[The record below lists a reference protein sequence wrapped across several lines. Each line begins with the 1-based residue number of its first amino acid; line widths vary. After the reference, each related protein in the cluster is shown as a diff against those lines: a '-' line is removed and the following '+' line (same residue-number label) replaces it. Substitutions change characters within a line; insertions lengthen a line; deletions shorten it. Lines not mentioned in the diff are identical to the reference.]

1 MVKMD
6 TMNVEVERPKIT
18 RGEHRDECNFK
29 TAKGF
34 YYTLLNFE
42 DMIGEG
48 LEPYDLAIHGQRR
61 WIFRGH
67 WESTR
72 GLIPTAFRKES
83 YEKILPE
90 EKKATLKF
98 TEKNHNL
105 RASVIIEQMMIEFSL
120 LRQFMMTA
128 NELGIECNY
137 TSSLLDYT
145 NGIQDECYGQDGK
158 CIIDI
163 DNLPDSILNYPDSS
177 ILPLMSLAQHHGIP
191 TRLLDFSYNP
201 LFAAFFAASSPFFKE
216 YINGN
221 EEVDKEGD
229 LCIWAISERER
240 VSPFLKKIY
249 APSNRSSNLFAQ
261 EGVLV
266 LDAKANENFKNTG
279 EWQDFKKLVSSRYL
293 VKLTLPKSQYKELLN
308 LLWKHDIT
316 PAKIRPN
323 LDRATETLKYI
334 QWLSLQ

>member
-1 MVKMD
+1 
-6 TMNVEVERPKIT
+6 
-18 RGEHRDECNFK
+18 
-29 TAKGF
+29 
-34 YYTLLNFE
+34 
-42 DMIGEG
+42 
-48 LEPYDLAIHGQRR
+48 
-61 WIFRGH
+61 
-67 WESTR
+67 
-72 GLIPTAFRKES
+72 
-83 YEKILPE
+83 
-90 EKKATLKF
+90 
-98 TEKNHNL
+98 
-105 RASVIIEQMMIEFSL
+105 MIEFSL

-266 LDAKANENFKNTG
+266 LDAKANENFKDTG

-334 QWLSLQ
+334 QWLSL